1 MMATRGPW
9 LTTYTGRKFYILD
22 PRPDEVNPA
31 DIVHALARIGRF
43 GGHASPFYSVAQH
56 SSIAHDL
63 AKESTRDPLAPKVAL
78 LHDAAEAY
86 IGDVIHP
93 LKVLLKEIKAIETGI
108 LGAIFSR
115 FGIER
120 VDIVTWSRV
129 KTIDR
134 RLLFSEAAALLATP
148 AHVQEW
154 AGYDP
159 AELLPPGTV
168 EPWGGSFERGEYEF
182 GKRLEATF
190 GAVL

>member
-1 MMATRGPW
+1 MANRGPW
-9 LTTYTGRKFYILD
+9 LTTYTGRKFYLLD
-22 PRPDEVNPA
+22 PSPEDVNPA

-63 AKESTRDPLAPKVAL
+63 AREEWGTFVAKVAL

-93 LKVLLKEIKAIETGI
+93 LKVLLPDLKAMETGI
-108 LGAIFSR
+108 LAAVLSR

-129 KTIDR
+129 KTVDR
-134 RLLFSEAAALLATP
+134 RLLFTEAAALLATP
-148 AHVQEW
+148 AHVHEW
-154 AGYDP
+154 AGYHP
-159 AELLPPGTV
+159 SELLPPGTV
-168 EPWGGSFERGEYEF
+168 EPWSGSFERAEFEF
-182 GKRLEATF
+182 GKRLEVAF
-190 GAVL
+190 PGVL